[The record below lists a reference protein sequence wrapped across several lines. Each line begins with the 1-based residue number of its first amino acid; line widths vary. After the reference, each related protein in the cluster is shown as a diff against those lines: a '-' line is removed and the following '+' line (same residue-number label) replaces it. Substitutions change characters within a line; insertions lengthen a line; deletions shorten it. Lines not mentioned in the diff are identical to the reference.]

1 MMKNSETS
9 SSLKLET
16 HDIFISNESKDIF
29 GQIILEFSD
38 HYNSLTIQKIKTGW
52 IVRLEGSCLQ
62 ASEQKTEQQKLCEN
76 AERLQVALMKEF

>member
-1 MMKNSETS
+1 MMKHSETS

-16 HDIFISNESKDIF
+16 HDIIISNESQDIL
-29 GQIILEFSD
+29 GQIILEFGD
-38 HYNSLTIQKIKTGW
+38 HYNSVAIQKIKTGW

-76 AERLQVALMKEF
+76 AERRQVALMKGF